1 MIKKNICH
9 GMLTLNKVKNKFP
22 AKYQN
27 RIDDN
32 VLRVLDW
39 KDEECKKLIS
49 ELPLITSFMSE
60 DSLIYFNKVKDIL
73 TEMDIEIEHDPKLVR
88 GLDYY
93 NHTV

>member
-1 MIKKNICH
+1 
-9 GMLTLNKVKNKFP
+9 MLTSLNKVKNKFP

-73 TEMDIEIEHDPKLVR
+73 TKWILKL
-88 GLDYY
+88 
-93 NHTV
+93 NMIPN